1 MTRPLTVWITKKLW
15 KIVKKM
21 GIPDHF
27 TCLLRNF
34 YAGQEVFVRNRHGT
48 TDRLKTGKGV

>member
-34 YAGQEVFVRNRHGT
+34 YAGQEVIVRTRHGT